1 MVLVFKT
8 GLLASLPLTDADF
21 AALMASL
28 GPWGVRQAVAV
39 SGGADSLCLAWLAK
53 RWGEPFAFIVDH
65 GLRADSAEEAAV
77 TKERLAAFGVP
88 SRTLKLTGLTPGP
101 GLAARAREARYAA
114 LVSACGG
121 LGLSDL
127 LLGHHAGD
135 QAETVLMR
143 QEAASGAWGRAGMSP
158 VAHRRTVRL
167 VRPFLGVAPARLRA
181 TLRATGL
188 CWVEDPSNR
197 DPAALRTRLRTRL
210 EADESG
216 LDARLARSAC
226 EAADAR
232 VLAAAAMA
240 SVLAWR
246 AQIFPEGYAILSP
259 GPIAPDCL
267 GALIRMLGGRLYAA
281 HSAMLARVAA
291 APGPATLGGVRLM
304 KAGRLGAG
312 LLLVREE
319 SAIGPDIE
327 ATSGAVWDSRFVVC
341 ADEAPPVGL
350 RVSAVGAA
358 SGSLRGFTELP
369 AAVVRTLPALWS
381 GGSIA
386 AVPHLASRL
395 PAGAFTG
402 WTNLRVKL
410 TLCPPHPAASAG

>member
-1 MVLVFKT
+1 M
-8 GLLASLPLTDADF
+8 PLTDADY
-21 AALMASL
+21 AVLMAPL
-28 GPWGVRQAVAV
+28 GPWGLRQAVAV

-114 LVSACGG
+114 LVSACGE

-158 VAHRRTVRL
+158 VAHRRSVRL
-167 VRPFLGVAPARLRA
+167 VRPLLGVAPERLRA
-181 TLRATGL
+181 TLRAAGL

-197 DPAALRTRLRTRL
+197 DPAALRTRLRARL

-216 LDARLARSAC
+216 LDASLARSAC

-240 SVLAWR
+240 SVLASR

-267 GALIRMLGGRLYAA
+267 GALIRMLGGRLYAPD
-281 HSAMLARVAA
+281 SARLARLAA

-304 KAGRLGAG
+304 EAGRLGAG
-312 LLLVREE
+312 LLLLREE
-319 SAIGPDIE
+319 SAIGADVM
-327 ATSGAVWDSRFVVC
+327 ATSGVVWDRRFVVS
-341 ADEAPPVGL
+341 ADDALPPGL

-358 SGSLRGFTELP
+358 SGSLRGFTDLP

-386 AVPHLASRL
+386 AVPHLASQL